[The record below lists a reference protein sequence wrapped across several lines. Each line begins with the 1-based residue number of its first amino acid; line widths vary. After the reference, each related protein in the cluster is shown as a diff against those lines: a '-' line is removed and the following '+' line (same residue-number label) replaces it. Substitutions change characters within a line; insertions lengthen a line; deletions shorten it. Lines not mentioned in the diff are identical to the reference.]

1 VFDLNRSEHRRAVVI
16 VAVASAVVLAVLT
29 TAGIK
34 GAEFGDSSAFCGLTC
49 HTVMKPQWDT
59 YKASSHAKVE
69 CVRCHIGP
77 GTSWFVKSKL
87 SGTGQVIAYNFN
99 TYPRP
104 IPAPIESLR
113 PSRDTCEQCHWPER
127 VYGDR
132 LRIRT
137 SYASDQA
144 NTPVESRLMFRVGGG
159 LSHSTGIHWHIA
171 NEVWYLPD
179 DAERQQLSWV
189 ATKSQAGVWTEYVDP
204 TVGKRPTQ
212 AQVDKAARRMDCI
225 DCHNRS
231 AHNVADYPK
240 EVDRALAEGR
250 IDSSLPYVKQ
260 QALTLG
266 PSRIGQPFAENS
278 AEVVGRIAT
287 LGDFYQRNYPA
298 VAKDKPEQVQKAVAE
313 LTSIYQRSVFQEM
326 RTDWTT
332 YQNNIGH
339 EGCFR
344 CHGVLTAADGPK
356 AGQAITFGC
365 TTCHYP
371 AEPAG
376 RAEAAAP

>member
-1 VFDLNRSEHRRAVVI
+1 
-16 VAVASAVVLAVLT
+16 
-29 TAGIK
+29 
-34 GAEFGDSSAFCGLTC
+34 
-49 HTVMKPQWDT
+49 
-59 YKASSHAKVE
+59 
-69 CVRCHIGP
+69 
-77 GTSWFVKSKL
+77 
-87 SGTGQVIAYNFN
+87 
-99 TYPRP
+99 
-104 IPAPIESLR
+104 
-113 PSRDTCEQCHWPER
+113 
-127 VYGDR
+127 
-132 LRIRT
+132 
-137 SYASDQA
+137 
-144 NTPVESRLMFRVGGG
+144 
-159 LSHSTGIHWHIA
+159 
-171 NEVWYLPD
+171 
-179 DAERQQLSWV
+179 
-189 ATKSQAGVWTEYVDP
+189 
-204 TVGKRPTQ
+204 
-212 AQVDKAARRMDCI
+212 MDCI